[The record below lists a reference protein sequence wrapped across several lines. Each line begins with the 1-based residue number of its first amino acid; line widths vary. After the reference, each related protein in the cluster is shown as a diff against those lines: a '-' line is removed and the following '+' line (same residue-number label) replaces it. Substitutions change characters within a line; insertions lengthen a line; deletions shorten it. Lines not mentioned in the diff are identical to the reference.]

1 MIIFFLPLLTL
12 LPDRVRDNIEIMKMN
27 LKRLTSVVFR
37 VIYTVPNWKG
47 GKAGWKQTSCQPT
60 RTSNWWKKQFG
71 CPNCHN
77 RNMDELVW
85 LDDETVKCTR
95 CNTEYQP

>member
-1 MIIFFLPLLTL
+1 MLDFISIQS
-12 LPDRVRDNIEIMKMN
+12 D
-27 LKRLTSVVFR
+27 
-37 VIYTVPNWKG
+37 IYTTKLERR
-47 GKAGWKQTSCQPT
+47 KHRMEMDQPPT
-60 RTSNWWKKQFG
+60 CPDIDLVEEAFG

-85 LDDETVKCTR
+85 LDDETVKCPR

>member
-1 MIIFFLPLLTL
+1 MEMDNEQNDQDITL
-12 LPDRVRDNIEIMKMN
+12 VEE
-27 LKRLTSVVFR
+27 
-37 VIYTVPNWKG
+37 
-47 GKAGWKQTSCQPT
+47 
-60 RTSNWWKKQFG
+60 QFG